1 MDTLIECALALL
13 HNLLCC
19 ISVRPER
26 ASALR
31 VRPHIL
37 GSGITIGAV
46 QLVAIAA
53 EAISALLKVDFADF
67 QNRGDRVRSGLE
79 AVMERLLDCQEDI
92 SDP

>member
-53 EAISALLKVDFADF
+53 EAISALLKVDFKLGIVPICF
-67 QNRGDRVRSGLE
+67 NTLLE
-79 AVMERLLDCQEDI
+79 TRTAEQCFLLAPFLIND
-92 SDP
+92 